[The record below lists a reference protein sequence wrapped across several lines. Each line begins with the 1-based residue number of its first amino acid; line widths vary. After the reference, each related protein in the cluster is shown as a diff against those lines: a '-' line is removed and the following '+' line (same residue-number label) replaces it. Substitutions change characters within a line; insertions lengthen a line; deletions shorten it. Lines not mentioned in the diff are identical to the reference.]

1 MNDVVQLDVGL
12 YNGDRLKLTVVVV
25 TGGATARQ
33 RDERAVR
40 LRRVVKPRAEVVIC
54 GAETAAA
61 FQLKR
66 YTDTHIA
73 QHKWICRR
81 VGRLNA
87 EKFLIF
93 PYFLFFMVFKRDFTV
108 SDALSLLVAQ
118 LQTQQVMTSQIRS
131 HIKHL
136 TQTYYIPVPILQSK
150 LMKTLA
156 FVAGF
161 NTI

>member
-1 MNDVVQLDVGL
+1 MNGNVTLETRRYLIQHDVHTSDIFSAIRNVPVKKVSDLSMNDVVQLDVGL

-73 QHKWICRR
+73 QRK
-81 VGRLNA
+81 
-87 EKFLIF
+87 
-93 PYFLFFMVFKRDFTV
+93 
-108 SDALSLLVAQ
+108 
-118 LQTQQVMTSQIRS
+118 
-131 HIKHL
+131 
-136 TQTYYIPVPILQSK
+136 
-150 LMKTLA
+150 
-156 FVAGF
+156 
-161 NTI
+161 